1 MKILFHHQKFY
12 QTDLI
17 KRIENEDFVRSS
29 KIILDSISDQTRTL
43 NHVQL
48 KKELY
53 FFSDETHVT
62 HCHIGEDW
70 IIQLY
75 HVNSPMYLEKYI
87 L

>member
-53 FFSDETHVT
+53 FFQMRPRFY
-62 HCHIGEDW
+62 IFA
-70 IIQLY
+70 
-75 HVNSPMYLEKYI
+75 LEKTE
-87 L
+87 